1 MQFLYFLGGG
11 YTLTLVKD
19 VVGFSLT
26 KVTNFVRKYYPH
38 SVPSNLTVMEVTYQL
53 EDSSLFPDLLNSLE
67 QTKQTLGIKE
77 YGITLTTLQ
86 DVFMRYVGKARVMKY
101 RIRVY
106 FVVIA
111 ELVKKTTRNY
121 RIIR

>member
-1 MQFLYFLGGG
+1 
-11 YTLTLVKD
+11 
-19 VVGFSLT
+19 
-26 KVTNFVRKYYPH
+26 
-38 SVPSNLTVMEVTYQL
+38 MEVTYQL

-86 DVFMRYVGKARVMKY
+86 DVFMRYVGKARVIKY
-101 RIRVY
+101 IIRIY
-106 FVVIA
+106 LVVIP

-121 RIIR
+121 RITR

>member
-1 MQFLYFLGGG
+1 
-11 YTLTLVKD
+11 
-19 VVGFSLT
+19 
-26 KVTNFVRKYYPH
+26 
-38 SVPSNLTVMEVTYQL
+38 MEVTYQL

-101 RIRVY
+101 IMRVY

-111 ELVKKTTRNY
+111 ELAKKITRNY
-121 RIIR
+121 RITR